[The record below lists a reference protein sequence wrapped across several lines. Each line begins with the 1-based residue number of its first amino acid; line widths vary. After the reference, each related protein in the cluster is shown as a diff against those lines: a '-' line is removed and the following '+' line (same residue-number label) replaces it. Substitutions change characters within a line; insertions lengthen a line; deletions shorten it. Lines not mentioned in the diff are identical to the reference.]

1 MCWMKKYE
9 KNLVNTNVITQYNI
23 IVVSSE
29 MVEIPFQFIQTP
41 LHFFQ

>member
-1 MCWMKKYE
+1 MKKYE
-9 KNLVNTNVITQYNI
+9 KNLVNTNVITQYNV

-29 MVEIPFQFIQTP
+29 MVEIQFQFIQTP